1 MNYLIYISKYHK
13 KILFFM
19 KRKLSFFL
27 IVFFIFIFSNINSQ
41 TNQFLG
47 INTIVID
54 PGHGGKDPGT
64 LGTGRYSLTEKD
76 IALDISLKLGSYI
89 NKEYPNINVIY
100 TRDDDTFVKLSK
112 RSEIANMNQA
122 DLFISIHCDA
132 FTSETVYG
140 TTTYVMGAHKTK
152 SNLEVAMRENSSILL
167 EDNFDIEYS
176 GFEPNKPESYIALTL
191 YQSENINYG
200 LNFASKVQKE
210 FKQKKRKDRGIK
222 QAGFLVLSRATMPS
236 VLIETGFLTNKAE
249 EDYLNTENG
258 RIEIASGIF
267 SAVKMYKNELEAVVE
282 QRMDE
287 LINIDKNN
295 NVNVFFSVQFF
306 SSEKEVDFKNKKL
319 DNSLVL
325 HFLENN
331 LHKYCYGK
339 AKSYDSAK
347 NYQNKLK
354 EIGFYDSFIVAFVNG
369 NKTEIKK
376 AIEMIKK
383 D

>member
-1 MNYLIYISKYHK
+1 
-13 KILFFM
+13 M

-27 IVFFIFIFSNINSQ
+27 IVFFIFSNINSQ

-89 NKEYPNINVIY
+89 NKDYPNINVIY
-100 TRDDDTFVKLSK
+100 TRDDDSFVKLSK
-112 RSEIANMNQA
+112 RAEIANTNQA

-132 FTSETVYG
+132 FTSESVYG

-176 GFEPNKPESYIALTL
+176 GFDPNKPESYIALTL

-210 FKQKKRKDRGIK
+210 FKQAKRKDRGIK

-236 VLIETGFLTNKAE
+236 VLIETGFLTNKKE

-267 SAVKMYKNELEAVVE
+267 TAVKMYKNELEAVVE

-287 LINIDKNN
+287 LIKIDKNN

-331 LHKYCYGK
+331 VHKYCYGK
-339 AKSYDSAK
+339 AKSYNSAK

-354 EIGFYDSFIVAFVNG
+354 EIGFSDSFIVAFVNG
-369 NKTEIKK
+369 NKTEVKK

>member
-1 MNYLIYISKYHK
+1 
-13 KILFFM
+13 M
-19 KRKLSFFL
+19 KRELSFFL
-27 IVFFIFIFSNINSQ
+27 IVFFFLFFSYINSQ
-41 TNQFLG
+41 SNQFLG

-64 LGTGRYSLTEKD
+64 LGTGRYSATEKD
-76 IALDISLKLGSYI
+76 IALDISLKLGSYL
-89 NKEYPNINVIY
+89 NNQYPDLTVIY

-112 RSEIANMNQA
+112 RAEIANTNQA

-132 FTSETVYG
+132 FTSESVYG
-140 TTTYVMGAHKTK
+140 TTSYVMGAHKTQ

-176 GFEPNKPESYIALTL
+176 GFDPNEPESYIALTL

-210 FKQKKRKDRGIK
+210 FKVKAKRKDRGIK

-236 VLIETGFLTNKAE
+236 VLIETGFLTNKSE
-249 EDYLNTENG
+249 EDYLNTEKG
-258 RIEIASGIF
+258 RIEIATGIF
-267 SAVKMYKNELEAVVE
+267 TAVKKYKSELEDIVE

-287 LINIDKNN
+287 LIEIDKNN
-295 NVNVFFSVQFF
+295 LVNVFFSVQFF
-306 SSEKEVDFKNKKL
+306 SSENEHDFKNKNL

-325 HFLENN
+325 HFLEND

-339 AKSYDSAK
+339 AKSYNSAR
-347 NYQNKLK
+347 NYQEKLK
-354 EIGFYDSFIVAFVNG
+354 EIGFSDSFIVAFVNG

>member
-1 MNYLIYISKYHK
+1 V
-13 KILFFM
+13 
-19 KRKLSFFL
+19 KRKLSVFL
-27 IVFFIFIFSNINSQ
+27 IFLFFFNNLYTYSQ
-41 TNQFLG
+41 NDHFLG
-47 INTIVID
+47 VNVIVID

-64 LGTGRYSLTEKD
+64 LGTGRYENTEKD
-76 IALDISLKLGSYI
+76 IALDVSLKVGQYL
-89 NKEYPNINVIY
+89 NREYPNLKVIY

-112 RSEIANMNQA
+112 RADIANLNKA

-132 FTSETVYG
+132 FTSESVYG
-140 TTTYVMGAHKTK
+140 TTSYVMGAHKTQ

-176 GFEPNKPESYIALTL
+176 GFDPNKPESYIALTL

-200 LNFASKVQKE
+200 LNFASKVQGQFRE
-210 FKQKKRKDRGIK
+210 EINRKDRGIK

-236 VLIETGFLTNKAE
+236 ALIEIGFLTNKVE
-249 EDYLNTENG
+249 EDYLNTDLG
-258 RIEIASGIF
+258 KDEIALSIF
-267 SAVKMYKNELEAVVE
+267 RAIKDYKNELESVVE
-282 QRMDE
+282 ERMDK
-287 LINIDKNN
+287 LIEIDKNE

-306 SSEKEVDFKNKKL
+306 SSQNEIEFSNKNL

-339 AKSYDSAK
+339 AKSYDLAK
-347 NYQNKLK
+347 EYQQKLQ
-354 EIGFYDSFIVAFVNG
+354 EMGFVDSFIVAFVNG

-376 AIEMIKK
+376 AVDMIKK
-383 D
+383 Y